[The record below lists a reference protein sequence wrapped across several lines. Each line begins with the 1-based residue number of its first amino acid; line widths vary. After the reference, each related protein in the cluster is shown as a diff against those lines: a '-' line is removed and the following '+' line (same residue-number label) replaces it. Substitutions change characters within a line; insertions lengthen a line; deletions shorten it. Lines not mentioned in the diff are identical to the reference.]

1 MQQETFTIKRNMK
14 IKILFFGIAR
24 DLAQE
29 NSVELEVEKNS
40 KIADVLKRL
49 QKQYPKMKNIQEF
62 SIAVNEEYAEIET
75 VIKANDVVA
84 IIPPV
89 SGG

>member
-1 MQQETFTIKRNMK
+1 MK

-24 DLAQE
+24 DLAND
-29 NSVELEVEKNS
+29 NSLELEVDERS
-40 KIADVLKRL
+40 KVVDVLKEL
-49 QKQYPKMKNIQEF
+49 QKQYPKMKNLHEF
-62 SIAVNEEYAEIET
+62 STAVNEEYAESET
-75 VIKANDVVA
+75 ELNANDVIA

>member
-1 MQQETFTIKRNMK
+1 MI

-29 NSVELEVEKNS
+29 NSVELELEKDS

-62 SIAVNEEYAEIET
+62 STAVNEEYAEIET
-75 VIKANDVVA
+75 VLKANDVVA

>member
-1 MQQETFTIKRNMK
+1 MI

-24 DLAQE
+24 DLANE
-29 NSVELEVEKNS
+29 NSVELEVEKGS
-40 KIADVLKRL
+40 KVADVLKLL
-49 QKQYPKMKNIQEF
+49 QNKYPKMKNIQEF
-62 SIAVNEEYAEIET
+62 SIAVNEEYAEHEM
-75 VIKANDVVA
+75 VLKVNDVVA

>member
-1 MQQETFTIKRNMK
+1 ML

-24 DLAQE
+24 DLANE
-29 NSVELEVEKNS
+29 NSVELEVEKGS
-40 KIADVLKRL
+40 KVADVLKLL
-49 QKQYPKMKNIQEF
+49 QNKYPKMKNIQEF
-62 SIAVNEEYAEIET
+62 SIAVNEEYAEHEM
-75 VIKANDVVA
+75 VLKVNDVVA